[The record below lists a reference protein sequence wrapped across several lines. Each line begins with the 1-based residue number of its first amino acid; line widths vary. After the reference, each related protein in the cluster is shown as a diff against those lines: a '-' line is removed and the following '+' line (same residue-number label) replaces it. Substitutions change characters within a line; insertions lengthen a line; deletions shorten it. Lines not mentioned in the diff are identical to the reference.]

1 MYLGSLKD
9 EELFIFKMRQ
19 NGYRQNAQHID
30 TLYLVYDY
38 YFSIFSK
45 SMQVLLQIYSPAKI
59 LLSTQYGP
67 VDIPGYYTL
76 ADLIMIAV
84 AWEQS
89 REEWQ
94 PYLDRFGYTVD
105 VIYAIGDTDL
115 DLEPAMLAYCV
126 KELF

>member
-59 LLSTQYGP
+59 LLSTRP
-67 VDIPGYYTL
+67 SF
-76 ADLIMIAV
+76 
-84 AWEQS
+84 S
-89 REEWQ
+89 RS
-94 PYLDRFGYTVD
+94 G
-105 VIYAIGDTDL
+105 
-115 DLEPAMLAYCV
+115 
-126 KELF
+126 